1 MPSRVLVVDDLS
13 ISRVILRARLSAACY
28 AVLLAHNG
36 QDALDIARKE
46 LPDLVLMDCGLPD
59 LDGAEVCRML
69 RADPRTW
76 HIPVILFSAQGTRA
90 KRLTALAAGADDF
103 LVRPLDENYLLSRL
117 RALLRR
123 SALERDY
130 QGQETPAL
138 RAALADA
145 VRAGAGS
152 GRVGLV
158 LPEEEVGPDIAG
170 LDPALIDMR
179 IALPDALNPPQGS
192 ALPDV
197 FLLSPEIISQQG
209 LAIISELQSR
219 PMTRQIPIV
228 VLLPPDML
236 VQRGMVLDLG
246 AELAMRLPLDPEEMR
261 LRLDAVI
268 RRKVWADAL
277 RLALGAELDLASRDV
292 LTGLFNRR
300 HALSR
305 LAEMIEGHAD
315 MPTRRFALLMID
327 LDNFKQVND
336 RFGHLAGDE
345 VLTEVAARMASA
357 VTAGDL
363 LARFGGEEFLLAL
376 PGLSA
381 PEAQVMAE
389 RIRCRIEGDDYLIR
403 QNGARLRITAS
414 IGISLHDC
422 ATHDRI
428 NAVSAHIQMLIDQ
441 ADQALHAA
449 KASGRNRVALGLSAV
464 A

>member
-1 MPSRVLVVDDLS
+1 MPNRVLVVDDLS

-28 AVLLAHNG
+28 DTLLAHSG
-36 QDALDIARKE
+36 QEALDLARRE
-46 LPDLVLMDCGLPD
+46 LPDLVLMHCGLPD

-76 HIPVILFSAQGTRA
+76 HIPVILFSAQGSRA
-90 KRLTALAAGADDF
+90 NRLAALAAGADDF

-138 RAALADA
+138 RAGLADA
-145 VRAGAGS
+145 VRTNARS

-158 LPEEEVGPDIAG
+158 EPEGGSASDIAA
-170 LDPALIDMR
+170 PIDMR
-179 IALPDALNPPQGS
+179 IAMSDALNPPQQS

-197 FLLSPEIISQQG
+197 FLLAPEIIGGQG

-228 VLLPPDML
+228 AILPQDMT
-236 VQRGMVLDLG
+236 VECGMVLDLG
-246 AELAMRLPLDPEEMR
+246 AEIVLRLPLDPEETR

-268 RRKVWADAL
+268 RRKTWADAL
-277 RLALGAELDLASRDV
+277 RLALGAELDLASRDA

-305 LAEMIEGHAD
+305 LTEMIEGRAD
-315 MPTRRFALLMID
+315 TPARHFALLMID

-336 RFGHLAGDE
+336 LFGHLSGDA

-357 VTAGDL
+357 VRSDDL

-376 PGLSA
+376 PGLDALSA
-381 PEAQVMAE
+381 RAMAE
-389 RIRCRIEGDDYLIR
+389 QIRSRIESAEYRTGP
-403 QNGARLRITAS
+403 NNTRLRITAS
-414 IGISLHDC
+414 IGVSVHDGSQQ
-422 ATHDRI
+422 AS
-428 NAVSAHIQMLIDQ
+428 AEPVSAQIQRLIDQ
-441 ADQALHAA
+441 ADQALHTA
-449 KASGRNRVALGLSAV
+449 KSSGRNRVALGFSAV